1 MGDISRQCVNLYQEK
16 VYTDTIKIIAL
27 FNTMKNNP
35 IPNLRNFKT
44 YDDVKLKKKKDLI
57 DKIINSF
64 FTF

>member
-1 MGDISRQCVNLYQEK
+1 MCKCVNLYQEK

-57 DKIINSF
+57 DKIMNSF
-64 FTF
+64 FTFWKT

>member
-1 MGDISRQCVNLYQEK
+1 MCKSISRK

-57 DKIINSF
+57 DKIMNSF